1 MVRFIALGGFLGAGK
16 TTTMVAA
23 ARQLRAAG
31 KRVVVVT
38 NDQGTELVD
47 TALAARGLDG
57 AGAGEVTGGCFCCRF
72 EDLVAVT
79 TRLVEQENADVVIA
93 ESVGSCTD
101 LTATVI
107 RPLIALHGASF
118 TVAPLTTILDPIRYL
133 RLLPELDRGDSGHDV
148 AYLYRKQLED
158 AAIIGVNK
166 MDLLEEDE
174 VAEVASSLSARF
186 PQAEVVPYSAAGL
199 RVGPLLDLWSRQHDS
214 DADLALDYRR
224 YGVAEAGLAW
234 LNQTFDAEAAGGGF
248 VPTAWARTALEAM
261 ARSCRDGGFTV
272 GHIKV
277 TVTDAETGSLTK
289 AGLIDADGVPS
300 VDLAQAAAVSRGRA
314 VVNAR
319 VECEPAELE
328 RLVAAAVREADE
340 VHGVRS
346 VTAGQRS
353 FKPGQPR
360 PTHRILVGAD

>member
-1 MVRFIALGGFLGAGK
+1 MMVQFIALGGFLGAGK
-16 TTTMVAA
+16 TTTMTTAA
-23 ARQLRAAG
+23 QQLRAGG
-31 KRVVVVT
+31 KRVAVVT

-47 TALAARGLDG
+47 TALAAQGMD
-57 AGAGEVTGGCFCCRF
+57 AVGEVTGGCFCCRF

-79 TRLVEQENADVVIA
+79 TRLVERENADVVIA

-107 RPLIALHGASF
+107 RPLIALHGAAF
-118 TVAPLTTILDPIRYL
+118 TVAPLTTVLDPIRYL

-158 AAIIGVNK
+158 AAVIGVNK
-166 MDLLEEDE
+166 VDLLEDDE
-174 VAEVASSLSARF
+174 VAEVIASLSARF
-186 PQAEVVPYSAAGL
+186 PQAEVVAYSAA
-199 RVGPLLDLWSRQHDS
+199 RQQIAPLLSVWSRTH
-214 DADLALDYRR
+214 DADDVDLDLDYRR
-224 YGVAEAGLAW
+224 YGMAEAGLAW
-234 LNQTFDAEAAGGGF
+234 LNQTFDAEASRGGF
-248 VPTAWARTALEAM
+248 APAAWARTALEAM
-261 ARSCRDGGFTV
+261 ARSCEAAGFAV

-277 TVTDAETGSLTK
+277 TITDAQTGSLTK
-289 AGLIDADGVPS
+289 ASLIDVGRAPS
-300 VDLAQAAAVSRGRA
+300 VDLAQADAVSRGWA

-328 RLVAAAVREADE
+328 HLVAAAVRESDE
-340 VHGVRS
+340 FHGVSS

-360 PTHRILVGAD
+360 PTHRILVRTD

>member
-1 MVRFIALGGFLGAGK
+1 MVHFIALSGFLGAGK
-16 TTTMVAA
+16 TTTMTAA
-23 ARQLRAAG
+23 AQQLRAAG
-31 KRVVVVT
+31 KRVAVVT

-47 TALAARGLDG
+47 TALAAQGLDG
-57 AGAGEVTGGCFCCRF
+57 VGEVTGGCFCCRF

-79 TRLVEQENADVVIA
+79 TRLVERENADVVIA

-107 RPLIALHGASF
+107 RPLIALHGAAF
-118 TVAPLTTILDPIRYL
+118 TVAPLTAVLDPIRYL
-133 RLLPELDRGDSGHDV
+133 RLLPELDRGDSGHDL

-158 AAIIGVNK
+158 AAVIGVNK
-166 MDLLEEDE
+166 VDLLEDDE
-174 VAEVASSLSARF
+174 VAEVIASLSARF
-186 PQAEVVPYSAAGL
+186 PQAEVLAYSAARQ
-199 RVGPLLDLWSRQHDS
+199 RVAPLLGVWSRTH
-214 DADLALDYRR
+214 DADDVDLHLDYGR
-224 YGVAEAGLAW
+224 YGLAEAGLAW
-234 LNQTFDAEAAGGGF
+234 LNQTFDAEAISGGF
-248 VPTAWARTALEAM
+248 APAAWARTALEAM
-261 ARSCRDGGFTV
+261 ARSCQADGFAV

-277 TVTDAETGSLTK
+277 TITNAHTGTLTK
-289 AGLIDADGVPS
+289 ASLIDADRTPT
-300 VDLAQAAAVSRGRA
+300 VDLAQADEVSGGRA

-328 RLVAAAVREADE
+328 HLVAAAVRESDE

-360 PTHRILVGAD
+360 PTHRILLQTG